1 MKMNEYVLAGEI
13 IFFTANWFVSI
24 IVCSMALHGSSIPAG
39 LASCGI
45 CLLLLDLAFMIIYS
59 IEMIK
64 VGGFVNLLK
73 EYKKKNQ
80 ATQIENNNQQ
90 ILLQSQ
96 YTACTLPPICPPI
109 EVAQPD
115 SCQRKLEFD
124 PVCSFPRFPALEVEN
139 SCQKKLQFDGLSSP
153 VSHFQSLTPTPCNS
167 PATFEMV

>member
-1 MKMNEYVLAGEI
+1 MKMNEYILAGEI
-13 IFFTANWFVSI
+13 IFFTANWFISI
-24 IVCSMALHGSSIPAG
+24 IVCSMALHGSLIPAG

-59 IEMIK
+59 IEMIQ

-80 ATQIENNNQQ
+80 ATQIENQQ

-96 YTACTLPPICPPI
+96 YTSSTITPPICPPPVQ
-109 EVAQPD
+109 VAQPD
-115 SCQRKLEFD
+115 SCQKKLEFD
-124 PVCSFPRFPALEVEN
+124 PVNSFP
-139 SCQKKLQFDGLSSP
+139 QSP
-153 VSHFQSLTPTPCNS
+153 ISQFQSLTPTPCNS